1 MNADRLTKRIFI
13 WDYNLCKNW
22 CKEVKQIFELIEC
35 EEMFT
40 NKLAC
45 NLTTVKNKCKD
56 MQNVEWKHLL
66 STKPKLRTYVK
77 FKENICTEDCV
88 KHCTSRRKRSLM
100 AQFRIGILQL
110 HIETGRFRDKRINE
124 RVCLLCNS
132 GEVENELHFLCLHH
146 LF

>member
-1 MNADRLTKRIFI
+1 MNPDRLTKRIFI

-35 EEMFT
+35 HEMFT

-45 NLTTVKNKCKD
+45 NLTTVKNTCKD

-77 FKENICTEDCV
+77 FKENICTEDYV
-88 KHCTSRRKRSLM
+88 KHCTSRRKRSHT
-100 AQFRIGILQL
+100 AQFRIGILPL
-110 HIETGRFRDKRINE
+110 DIET
-124 RVCLLCNS
+124 
-132 GEVENELHFLCLHH
+132 
-146 LF
+146 